1 MCFAR
6 SGKREREKNQSKF
19 EWETGTK
26 KTKTKN
32 KQNRAKNSK
41 EAAVFE
47 VVFDDDVGDGVED
60 ELDVG
65 GVGGARKVRVD
76 LLLVA
81 PLVEALK
88 LHLDVRRALLVRV
101 RACSHRPNQTEKKK
115 QFRTKKKR
123 QHPRLL
129 LPSFT

>member
-26 KTKTKN
+26 KKTKN

-115 QFRTKKKR
+115 QFRTKKKETTSS
-123 QHPRLL
+123 PT
-129 LPSFT
+129 FT

>member
-26 KTKTKN
+26 KKTKN

-115 QFRTKKKR
+115 QFKTKKKETTSS
-123 QHPRLL
+123 PT
-129 LPSFT
+129 FT